1 MNSKRIVFIVDEC
14 HRSTFGDMLA
24 TIKETFPNAIFFG
37 FTGTPILDEHS
48 KKDNTTAT
56 IFGDELHR
64 YSISDGIRDGNVLG
78 FDPYK
83 VSTFKDEDIRKAVAL
98 DMAKAT
104 TEEEAIADPNKK
116 EIFNK
121 FMYDLPMCGTTDDE
135 RKLYKRCGGLLANGT
150 I

>member
-1 MNSKRIVFIVDEC
+1 
-14 HRSTFGDMLA
+14 
-24 TIKETFPNAIFFG
+24 
-37 FTGTPILDEHS
+37 
-48 KKDNTTAT
+48 
-56 IFGDELHR
+56 
-64 YSISDGIRDGNVLG
+64 
-78 FDPYK
+78 
-83 VSTFKDEDIRKAVAL
+83 
-98 DMAKAT
+98 MAKAT